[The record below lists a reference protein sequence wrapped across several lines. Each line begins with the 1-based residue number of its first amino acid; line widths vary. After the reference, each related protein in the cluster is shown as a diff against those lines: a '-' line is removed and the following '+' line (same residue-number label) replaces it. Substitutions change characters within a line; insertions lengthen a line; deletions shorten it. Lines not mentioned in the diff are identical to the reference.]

1 VDSPVNI
8 LITDPNGKKLGVDS
22 LGNAHNDFTGTIV
35 NSITGGSENFNNGFD
50 SGPGE
55 PRFFGIKNPVPGTYS
70 VQSIGTGS
78 GPYTVHVYSVN
89 LANPT
94 GQAISTS
101 GTASVGSPG
110 SESFTLDSVGN
121 IGFTCSIN
129 VSAEIGVIRSGYSYS
144 IVTKRYAQ
152 IVTLTNNGTSS
163 IAGPISLALDDL
175 SSNASLFNSAG
186 TTACAAPLGSPYVTL
201 PGPLAP
207 GASAT
212 VVLQFTDP
220 TKTGIT
226 YTTRVLAGGV
236 SQ

>member
-8 LITDPNGKKLGVDS
+8 LITDPNGKALGVDS
-22 LGNAHNDFTGTIV
+22 LGDFTGTIV

-55 PRFFGIKNPVPGTYS
+55 PRFFAIKNPVPGTYS

-78 GPYTVHVYSVN
+78 GPYTVHVYSLN
-89 LANPT
+89 TANPT

-101 GTASVGSPG
+101 GTASFGSTG
-110 SESFTLDSVGN
+110 AESFTLDAVGN
-121 IGFTCSIN
+121 IAFTCASN
-129 VSAEIGVIRSGYSYS
+129 VSSEVGVVRSGYSYS

-152 IVTLTNNGTSS
+152 TVTLTNSGSS
-163 IAGPISLALDDL
+163 KIAGPISLVLDDL
-175 SSNASLFNSAG
+175 SSDASLYNSAG
-186 TTACAAPLGSPYVTL
+186 TTECTAPLGSPYVTL
-201 PGPLAP
+201 AGPLNP

-220 TKTGIT
+220 TKSAIT
-226 YTTRVLAGGV
+226 YSTRVLAGGV